1 MVIFPHPNLKIH
13 FKSKC
18 AIVNKDM
25 LEEGKME
32 FADLLII
39 GGITVL
45 ALRFLVPLLLEFLGL
60 PVTKITRKRDEDDG
74 S

>member
-1 MVIFPHPNLKIH
+1 
-13 FKSKC
+13 
-18 AIVNKDM
+18 
-25 LEEGKME
+25 ME

-60 PVTKITRKRDEDDG
+60 PVTKVMRKRDEDDG